1 MFLCFICM
9 PFSDLIMLSI
19 CAGITRSFQQ
29 NTSEAQSTPFK
40 SSPAMPQSNSPFT
53 LSPASASKPSFNWS
67 GNKSNSIA
75 SYAEESAPSQS
86 KDTKTPTVFEQ
97 TEKKAGGVKLSEG
110 KANMFPDRAAGS
122 AQRLTGAPASSFPVQ
137 SLFGS
142 NSSSSIS
149 GNKLTFPA
157 AAVSVSSSPLSSTS
171 LDSVSPLPKPSSRS
185 LPSST
190 KDSGIYS
197 LSCVYF
203 VWLRYIQL

>member
-1 MFLCFICM
+1 MR
-9 PFSDLIMLSI
+9 FSDLIMLSI
-19 CAGITRSFQQ
+19 CAGITKSFQQ

-40 SSPAMPQSNSPFT
+40 SMPAMPQSNSPFT
-53 LSPASASKPSFNWS
+53 ISPASASKPSFNWS

-110 KANMFPDRAAGS
+110 KANMFPDKAAGS
-122 AQRLTGAPASSFPVQ
+122 AQRLTGVPASSFPVQ
-137 SLFGS
+137 SPFGF
-142 NSSSSIS
+142 NTSSSIS

-171 LDSVSPLPKPSSRS
+171 LDSVSPLSTPSSRS

-197 LSCVYF
+197 LSSVYF
-203 VWLRYIQL
+203 V

>member
-9 PFSDLIMLSI
+9 RFSDLIMLSI
-19 CAGITRSFQQ
+19 CAGITKSFQQ

-40 SSPAMPQSNSPFT
+40 STPAMPQSNSPFT
-53 LSPASASKPSFNWS
+53 ISPASASKPSFNWS

-142 NSSSSIS
+142 NTSSSIS
-149 GNKLTFPA
+149 GNKLTFP

-171 LDSVSPLPKPSSRS
+171 LDSVSPLSTPSSRS

-190 KDSGIYS
+190 QDSGIYS
-197 LSCVYF
+197 LSSVYF
-203 VWLRYIQL
+203 VWLRYIQLS